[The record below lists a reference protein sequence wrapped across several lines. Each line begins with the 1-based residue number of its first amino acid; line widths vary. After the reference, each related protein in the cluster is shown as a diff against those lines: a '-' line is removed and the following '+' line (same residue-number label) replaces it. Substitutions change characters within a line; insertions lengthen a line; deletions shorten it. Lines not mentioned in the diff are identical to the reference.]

1 MKSYFLPH
9 CLRSLA
15 LACAATAVLLAPV
28 SAASIAQDPPP
39 ALVPTEAHQGY
50 PEQDFLKYALRLQL
64 DPSVD
69 HLQGTCEY
77 TVQAVGDSLTFV
89 RLHALYS
96 DAYQIE
102 FFDASGGALRAEH
115 DGVAWLVHLATPL
128 SAGET
133 VKFQATMNGKPAD
146 GMYWGKSRYDEAFL
160 YTDHFPERARGWLPC
175 EDHPSDRAAFEVTI
189 EVPDKKLEVACT
201 GKLLATETATGKRW
215 VSRTASDIS
224 SYMLAIA
231 VGPWDRVAEAG
242 DPRID
247 PHYVYRKDKAK
258 SRLALKWHA
267 SWIAT
272 LEETFGPYAYAKYTT
287 VQVPTRWGG
296 MENPGNV
303 WLAESIYDGRDRGVG
318 TLAHELAHM
327 WFGDAVGYASW
338 EDAWLSEGFA
348 SYFGPWLHS
357 TEGGGPDL
365 RGAMQNTRH
374 RWLRSNAGRTRPIR
388 WREYG
393 HPNDFFSSSAVNTY
407 SKGAL
412 VLHMLRHELGD
423 ESFFAGLKAYFV
435 AHSGKAIHTEQLRD
449 SLEQYSGRELDW
461 FFDQWIDRADCPH
474 LKFTWMD
481 DKLRIEQTQEGA
493 VYRFRLP
500 FRWIDAQGETIDFV
514 ASVSDRVTEIP
525 IANGPIKSPA
535 IDPEV
540 TLLYRR
546 SED

>member
-1 MKSYFLPH
+1 MKSSLLPS
-9 CLRSLA
+9 CLHRLA
-15 LACAATAVLLAPV
+15 PALFATALLLTPASAGVLGQEPAAT
-28 SAASIAQDPPP
+28 IAKT
-39 ALVPTEAHQGY
+39 AAHQGY
-50 PEQDFLKYALRLQL
+50 PEQDFLKYSLALVL

-69 HLQGTCEY
+69 QLQGSCEY
-77 TVQAVGDSLTFV
+77 TLQAVGKSLSFV

-96 DAYQIE
+96 EEYQVE
-102 FFDASGGALRAEH
+102 FFDSAGEPLKAEH
-115 DGVAWLVHLATPL
+115 DGVAWLVHFAKPL
-128 SAGET
+128 PAGET
-133 VKFQATMNGKPAD
+133 RSFRAQLNGKPAD

-175 EDHPSDRAAFEVTI
+175 EDHPSDRAAFEITI
-189 EVPDKKLEVACT
+189 DVPNKKLEVACT

-231 VGPWDRVAEAG
+231 VGPWDRVAEEG
-242 DPRID
+242 DPRLD

-303 WLAESIYDGRDRGVG
+303 WLAESIFDGRDRGVG

-348 SYFGPWLHS
+348 SYFGPWLHGL
-357 TEGGGPDL
+357 EGGGPDI

-423 ESFFAGLKAYFV
+423 ETFFAGLKAYFV
-435 AHSGKAIHTEQLRD
+435 AHSGQAIHTEQLRD
-449 SLEQYSGRELDW
+449 SLEAFSGRELDW
-461 FFDQWIDRADCPH
+461 FFDQWIDRVDCPH
-474 LKFTWMD
+474 LKFTWME
-481 DKLRIEQTQEGA
+481 DKLRIEQTQTGDPF
-493 VYRFRLP
+493 RFRLP
-500 FRWIDAQGETIDFV
+500 LRWTDANGKTVDFV
-514 ASVSDRVTEIP
+514 ASVSERVTEVP
-525 IANGPIKSPA
+525 IANGPVKSPA

>member
-1 MKSYFLPH
+1 
-9 CLRSLA
+9 
-15 LACAATAVLLAPV
+15 
-28 SAASIAQDPPP
+28 
-39 ALVPTEAHQGY
+39 
-50 PEQDFLKYALRLQL
+50 
-64 DPSVD
+64 
-69 HLQGTCEY
+69 
-77 TVQAVGDSLTFV
+77 
-89 RLHALYS
+89 
-96 DAYQIE
+96 
-102 FFDASGGALRAEH
+102 
-115 DGVAWLVHLATPL
+115 
-128 SAGET
+128 
-133 VKFQATMNGKPAD
+133 
-146 GMYWGKSRYDEAFL
+146 
-160 YTDHFPERARGWLPC
+160 
-175 EDHPSDRAAFEVTI
+175 
-189 EVPDKKLEVACT
+189 
-201 GKLLATETATGKRW
+201 
-215 VSRTASDIS
+215 
-224 SYMLAIA
+224 MLAIA
-231 VGPWDRVAEAG
+231 VGPWDRVAEQG
-242 DPRID
+242 DPRLD

-272 LEETFGPYAYAKYTT
+272 LEQSFGPYAYAKYTT

-357 TEGGGPDL
+357 LEGGGPDL

-374 RWLRSNAGRTRPIR
+374 RWLRSRAGRTRAIR
-388 WREYG
+388 WREYD

-423 ESFFAGLKAYFV
+423 ETFFAGLKAYFV
-435 AHSGKAIHTEQLRD
+435 THSGTAIQTEQLCD
-449 SLEQYSGRELDW
+449 SLEEYAGRELNW
-461 FFDQWIDRADCPH
+461 FFDQWIDRPDCPH
-474 LKFTWMD
+474 LKFTWLD
-481 DKLRIEQTQEGA
+481 DKLRIEQTQAGDP
-493 VYRFRLP
+493 YRFRLP
-500 FRWIDAQGETIDFV
+500 LRWVDANGETVNLV
-514 ASVSDRVTEIP
+514 ASVSEQVTEIP
-525 IANGPIKSPA
+525 IANGPVKSPA

>member
-1 MKSYFLPH
+1 MKSSLLPS
-9 CLRSLA
+9 CLQRLA
-15 LACAATAVLLAPV
+15 PALFATAFLLTPA
-28 SAASIAQDPPP
+28 SAWALGQEPAAAIAK
-39 ALVPTEAHQGY
+39 TSAHQGY
-50 PEQDFLKYALRLQL
+50 PEQDFLKYAVELVL

-69 HLQGTCEY
+69 RLQGSCEY
-77 TVQAVGDSLTFV
+77 TVQAVGKPLAFV

-96 DAYQIE
+96 DGYQVQ
-102 FFDASGGALRAEH
+102 FFDAAGEPLKAEH
-115 DGVAWLVHLATPL
+115 DGVAWLVHFSQPL
-128 SAGET
+128 PAGET
-133 VKFQATMNGKPAD
+133 RSFRAQLNGKPAD
-146 GMYWGKSRYDEAFL
+146 GMYWSNSRYDEAFI

-189 EVPDKKLEVACT
+189 DVPNKQLEVACT
-201 GKLLATETATGKRW
+201 GKLLASETATGKRW

-231 VGPWDRVAEAG
+231 VGPWDRVAEEG
-242 DPRID
+242 DPRLD

-303 WLAESIYDGRDRGVG
+303 WLAESIFDGRDRGVG

-348 SYFGPWLHS
+348 SYFGPWLHGL
-357 TEGGGPDL
+357 EGGGPDI

-393 HPNDFFSSSAVNTY
+393 NPNDFFSSSAVNTY

-412 VLHMLRHELGD
+412 VLHMLRHELGN
-423 ESFFAGLKAYFV
+423 ETFFAGLKAYFV
-435 AHSGKAIHTEQLRD
+435 AHSGQAIHTEQLCD
-449 SLEQYSGRELDW
+449 SLEEFSGRELSW

-474 LKFTWMD
+474 LKFTWMEN
-481 DKLRIEQTQEGA
+481 KLRIEQTQAGA
-493 VYRFRLP
+493 PYRFRLP
-500 FRWIDAQGETIDFV
+500 LRWTDASGATVDFV
-514 ASVSDRVTEIP
+514 ASVSERVTEVP
-525 IANGPIKSPA
+525 IANGPVKSPA

>member
-1 MKSYFLPH
+1 
-9 CLRSLA
+9 
-15 LACAATAVLLAPV
+15 
-28 SAASIAQDPPP
+28 
-39 ALVPTEAHQGY
+39 
-50 PEQDFLKYALRLQL
+50 
-64 DPSVD
+64 
-69 HLQGTCEY
+69 
-77 TVQAVGDSLTFV
+77 
-89 RLHALYS
+89 
-96 DAYQIE
+96 
-102 FFDASGGALRAEH
+102 
-115 DGVAWLVHLATPL
+115 
-128 SAGET
+128 
-133 VKFQATMNGKPAD
+133 
-146 GMYWGKSRYDEAFL
+146 
-160 YTDHFPERARGWLPC
+160 
-175 EDHPSDRAAFEVTI
+175 
-189 EVPDKKLEVACT
+189 VACT
-201 GKLLATETATGKRW
+201 GKLIASETATGKRW

-224 SYMLAIA
+224 TYMLAIA
-231 VGPWDRVAEAG
+231 VGPWDRVAEEG
-242 DPRID
+242 DPRLD

-272 LEETFGPYAYAKYTT
+272 LEKTFGPYAYAKYTT

-348 SYFGPWLHS
+348 SYFGPWLHGL
-357 TEGGGPDL
+357 EGGGPDI

-393 HPNDFFSSSAVNTY
+393 HPNDFFSSSAANTY

-412 VLHMLRHELGD
+412 VLHMLRHELG
-423 ESFFAGLKAYFV
+423 EETFFAGLKAYFV
-435 AHSGKAIHTEQLRD
+435 THSGQAIHTEQLRD
-449 SLEQYSGRELDW
+449 SLEQFSGRELDW

-474 LKFTWMD
+474 LKFTWLE
-481 DKLRIEQTQEGA
+481 DKLRIEQTQEGEP
-493 VYRFRLP
+493 YRFRLP
-500 FRWIDAQGETIDFV
+500 VRWTDANGETVDFV
-514 ASVSDRVTEIP
+514 ASVSERVTEIP
-525 IANGPIKSPA
+525 IAHGPVKSPA
-535 IDPEV
+535 IDPDV